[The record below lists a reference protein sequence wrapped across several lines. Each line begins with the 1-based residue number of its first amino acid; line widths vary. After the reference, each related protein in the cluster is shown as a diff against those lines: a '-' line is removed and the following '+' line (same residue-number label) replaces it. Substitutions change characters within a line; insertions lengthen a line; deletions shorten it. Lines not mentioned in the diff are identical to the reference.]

1 MTCLPPPLALASVRG
16 LAAGEVPNDAVGD
29 VLWTATI
36 IVLAEQAIDMA
47 TAQATADDE
56 DDPSHEMD
64 PVG

>member
-1 MTCLPPPLALASVRG
+1 M
-16 LAAGEVPNDAVGD
+16 GD

-47 TAQATADDE
+47 TAQATAGDG
-56 DDPSHEMD
+56 DDPSPEMD